1 MNYILEFDYSARK
14 NGAASPLTSQAE
26 IVWNDVVIASLIP
39 QDFNVYHFNSSVKLK
54 AGANTLAFD
63 SAGISDGYG
72 LIIDNVKLTS
82 VYNSNNLISNGNFA
96 LYPLFQVIGTTIIM
110 AFLTGGLSKL
120 KLDIAE
126 LFTTTTGLQLLEI
139 AFNLILMPTKDT
151 SRQLLFLNSCLT
163 LFTFLFKL
171 NKE

>member
-1 MNYILEFDYSARK
+1 LNYILEFDYSARK

-96 LYPLFQVIGTTIIM
+96 SISAVPGYWNYYNNGISDWW
-110 AFLTGGLSKL
+110 AL
-120 KLDIAE
+120 KAE
-126 LFTTTTGLQLLEI
+126 VGHCRTVYNDNWLATAGNCI
-139 AFNLILMPTKDT
+139 
-151 SRQLLFLNSCLT
+151 
-163 LFTFLFKL
+163 
-171 NKE
+171 